1 MQRLN
6 ANVSFRS
13 LVMDPA
19 AIAALG
25 QDDVRLLRLKLPVT
39 LNFRPDGAINNVFF
53 GTPSFD
59 VPGFDDDNDD
69 NVEASVNSDDDDGE
83 SSEMDTF
90 PANDSDNDANGSE
103 VEIDDDGDIGDEGKS
118 SEMDTDPA
126 NDNDNDANV
135 SEVEIDDD
143 GDDHGYDSDDSVKIL
158 FEVINLD

>member
-59 VPGFDDDNDD
+59 VPGFDNDNM
-69 NVEASVNSDDDDGE
+69 EASVNS
-83 SSEMDTF
+83 
-90 PANDSDNDANGSE
+90 
-103 VEIDDDGDIGDEGKS
+103 DDDGDIGDEGKS